1 MRKIFTIIAT
11 MLLWTASMF
20 AQAPQKMA
28 YQALVRD
35 ADGQVVTNQE
45 LGVQVSILQGTVDGA
60 SVYSES
66 HTTTTTSAGAINL
79 VIGGG
84 KSTDDF
90 SAIDWSKGPFFVQ
103 STTEVNGKSVTVTS
117 QLLSVPYALYAEK
130 ANSVDENVLR
140 AMVLQVLAD
149 SGYVAGGNGGSSE
162 PSVTPIDK
170 TGGKLPGRFS
180 VSAAKQ
186 ISFAMGNLQYQAST
200 DTWRFAENQ
209 YDVIGEDNKN
219 ISSSYSGWI
228 DLFGWGTSGYNSKY
242 PYMTSTDYSKYG
254 DGENDIAG
262 TDYDWGVY
270 NAISNGGNKAGMWRT
285 LTYDEWYYLF
295 STRTNAK
302 NLRGQAT
309 VNGQTG
315 YVLLPDGWS
324 TPSGMTF
331 TADPGDFT
339 TNSYSAAE
347 WCKMEAAG
355 ALFLPCAGGRSGT
368 GVNGVGSYGGCWSS
382 AAGSNGDAGG
392 FYFGSVNA
400 FVGYSNRSD
409 GYSVR
414 LAREITE

>member
-1 MRKIFTIIAT
+1 M
-11 MLLWTASMF
+11 MMLWTVSLF

-28 YQALVRD
+28 YQAVVRD
-35 ADGQVVTNQE
+35 ADGKVITDQE

-79 VIGGG
+79 EIGGG
-84 KSTDDF
+84 KSSDDF
-90 SAIDWSKGPFFVQ
+90 SAIDWSKGPYFVQ
-103 STTEVNGKSVTVTS
+103 STTEVNGKSVSVTS

-130 ANSVDENVLR
+130 ANSVDENVLH

-170 TGGKLPGRFS
+170 TGGKLSGRFS

-228 DLFGWGTSGYNSKY
+228 DLFGWGTSGYRKKY
-242 PYMTSTDYSKYG
+242 PYMTSTDYSDYG

-295 STRTNAK
+295 DTRTNAK
-302 NLRGQAT
+302 NLRGRAT

-315 YVLLPDGWS
+315 YILLPDGWS

-331 TADPGDFT
+331 TANFGDFT
-339 TNSYSAAE
+339 TNRYSASE
-347 WCKMEAAG
+347 WSKMEYAG
-355 ALFLPCAGGRSGT
+355 AVFFPCAGSRFGT
-368 GVNGVGSYGGCWSS
+368 DVSYVGSYGYYWSS
-382 AAGSNGDAGG
+382 TTDDKALLAYY
-392 FYFGSVNA
+392 FYFYSGRA
-400 FVGYSNRSD
+400 DVGYGYRSY

-414 LAREITE
+414 LATE